1 MSASSTSTTRVTGPA
16 PISVQTCRFYIQGK
30 CKFGTKCRFS
40 HERPSQVCRVSTFS
54 PPHPLTRPTY
64 RYDTSGVPAQNVAP
78 PSVSPRP
85 GPEANKPKFKRGARP
100 CFAWEKTGVC
110 PRGEECWYAHDPAN
124 ARVESERAREAAS
137 ADPQD
142 EVVVRMERV
151 LNGSIAVRGQL
162 QHAHQEQ
169 ARLAQE
175 SGRITQ
181 EELARKERERAYTAQ
196 LAEEEEARRHTEV
209 EERLER
215 ERAHRARLA
224 EEDAARRRELE
235 AAAAEER
242 FQARATEEA
251 AVTLQRVILGSIVTF
266 AAGLE
271 VRAVLTGFECCAVKI
286 KNLPADTREDEVTEF
301 ITQQGIDPARFQLVG
316 VKMAQDGKKEADVVT
331 AADLADL
338 LSCGPDGIEFK
349 GERIELQ
356 IGAYNV
362 PGGMG
367 ASSVRDDDVLTVSW
381 RVPSIRYIAEYD
393 DYAQAQERARE
404 LDRKIYA
411 ERRLHVEMNT
421 LPPGRTIKGFNP
433 NSIKIYNLPTSITE
447 DDVRLFTQASR
458 VRPLLQKGRSI
469 GLPPKLAFQQ
479 LLREIERVSSRNV
492 VHHEQSTRERGKDVD
507 GIVSYRIRFTSPEE
521 ARVVYEE
528 LSGRIFP
535 MISPIALWL
544 RLPEPMCFN
553 LILPKEQYGAQRALW
568 DALVNSATD
577 RKACVLSVKPDGN
590 VVRVRL
596 SGNAKQAVGM
606 LKVRVE
612 NLARGEP
619 LVGWHRSLGF
629 FNNPFPRR
637 VLDETGAYLR
647 SDWRRQVLRVYGEP
661 RAVERA
667 REMVKAE
674 LERLEGLDFTVT
686 LKQVSVAFFVRQGIA
701 TLKELIGEDAVT
713 FHPWARRI
721 TISGG
726 EEARHHLSRLIDE
739 SLRGGVSI
747 AQDGELQC
755 PICFD
760 DGGDRFPLAC
770 MADEGRCG
778 RPIALPTIQAFLPPN
793 KFLDLLE
800 SAVESY
806 IEKHPAEIK
815 HCKTPDCIQ
824 IYRATAEGTASNALQ
839 CPSCF
844 SEVCSGCG
852 EDVHRGFSCEERKR
866 VASWSLDDEWMREQ
880 GFKKCPSCST
890 PIQKTEGCNHM
901 ECRCGAHLCWV
912 CMRAF
917 DDGRSTYAHLHEVHG
932 GIHENAVENA
942 PPALANVD
950 MNEQYEVLRQA
961 ERLRLQR
968 QERERQNQL
977 RGWEHDILR
986 EDRVRQ
992 QEERAHR
999 QEEARRQQEA
1009 RQRELDRIFREQQEE
1024 RRRRLAATG
1033 AQAQEA
1039 NRGRQDG
1046 GWCLLM

>member
-1 MSASSTSTTRVTGPA
+1 MATTNAMSASSTSTTRATVPA
-16 PISVQTCRFYIQGK
+16 PISVKTCRFYSQGK
-30 CKFGTKCRFS
+30 CNFGTKCRFS
-40 HERPSQVCRVSTFS
+40 HERPSQ
-54 PPHPLTRPTY
+54 
-64 RYDTSGVPAQNVAP
+64 NVAP
-78 PSVSPRP
+78 PLLSPKP
-85 GPEANKPKFKRGARP
+85 APKANKPKFERGTQP
-100 CFAWEKTGVC
+100 CFAWEKTGAC
-110 PRGEECWYAHDPAN
+110 TRGEESWYAHDPAICQALEQERVRQAMLAQEAGLHRALEN
-124 ARVESERAREAAS
+124 ACVESEHPREAAS
-137 ADPQD
+137 AERQHQD
-142 EVVVRMERV
+142 VAMMERV

-162 QHAHQEQ
+162 EHAHQAQ

-175 SGRITQ
+175 SGRIAE
-181 EELARKERERAYTAQ
+181 EELARMERERAYLAQ
-196 LAEEEEARRHTEV
+196 LAEEEEARRRRAEG

-235 AAAAEER
+235 AAAEER

-251 AVTLQRVILGSIVTF
+251 VVTLQRVILGSIVTF

-316 VKMAQDGKKEADVVT
+316 VKMVHDGKKEADVVT

-356 IGAYNV
+356 IGAYNI

-381 RVPSIRYIAEYD
+381 RAPSIRYIAEYD
-393 DYAQAQERARE
+393 DYARAQERARE
-404 LDRKIYA
+404 PDRKMYA

-433 NSIKIYNLPTSITE
+433 NSIKIYNLPASIIE
-447 DDVRLFTQASR
+447 DELMLFTQTSL
-458 VRPLLQKGRSI
+458 VRPLLQKGRSVCS
-469 GLPPKLAFQQ
+469 PPELAFQQ
-479 LLREIERVSSRNV
+479 LLREIERVSPRNV

-521 ARVVYEE
+521 ARVVYEG

-535 MISPIALWL
+535 AISPIALWL

-553 LILPKEQYGAQRALW
+553 LTLPKEQYGAQRALW

-577 RKACVLSVKPDGN
+577 RRACVLFVKPDGN

-686 LKQVSVAFFVRQGIA
+686 LKEVSVAFFVRQGIA

-721 TISGG
+721 TICGG

-760 DGGDRFPLAC
+760 DVSAAYRLGCGHSYCSACLRHFLTSAVEGGDQFPLAC

-778 RPIALPTIQAFLPPN
+778 RPIALPTI
-793 KFLDLLE
+793 
-800 SAVESY
+800 
-806 IEKHPAEIK
+806 
-815 HCKTPDCIQ
+815 
-824 IYRATAEGTASNALQ
+824 
-839 CPSCF
+839 
-844 SEVCSGCG
+844 
-852 EDVHRGFSCEERKR
+852 
-866 VASWSLDDEWMREQ
+866 
-880 GFKKCPSCST
+880 
-890 PIQKTEGCNHM
+890 
-901 ECRCGAHLCWV
+901 
-912 CMRAF
+912 
-917 DDGRSTYAHLHEVHG
+917 
-932 GIHENAVENA
+932 
-942 PPALANVD
+942 
-950 MNEQYEVLRQA
+950 
-961 ERLRLQR
+961 
-968 QERERQNQL
+968 
-977 RGWEHDILR
+977 
-986 EDRVRQ
+986 
-992 QEERAHR
+992 
-999 QEEARRQQEA
+999 
-1009 RQRELDRIFREQQEE
+1009 
-1024 RRRRLAATG
+1024 
-1033 AQAQEA
+1033 
-1039 NRGRQDG
+1039 
-1046 GWCLLM
+1046 